1 MMYKLKDFFGN
12 LSKSTKLTMISCG
25 IFIILTF
32 VILLFFVMFPIT
44 PSEKVISGMGRA
56 GLVNSDGKKSNYG
69 DSALDGV
76 VVTTS
81 VSDSSGKKSTVITT
95 VGSHRSSYVD
105 KIFTTNNGYVYTG
118 PKTDYSSSNQT
129 YTKAVENNNNNN
141 NNNNNYSY
149 EEPDY
154 NEPTQPYE
162 PEPDNNDSSSEP
174 SYEPTVPD
182 YSEPD
187 TSDVPDE
194 SSSEPDIPDV
204 PPVTEPPAPDNPP
217 DDSSYVEPVPSDESD
232 TVSDSTE
239 F

>member
-76 VVTTS
+76 VITTS
-81 VSDSSGKKSTVITT
+81 VSDSSGKKNTVITT
-95 VGSHRSSYVD
+95 DGSHRSSYVD

-129 YTKAVENNNNNN
+129 YTRTVENNN

-162 PEPDNNDSSSEP
+162 PEPDNNESSSEP

-217 DDSSYVEPVPSDESD
+217 DDSSYVEPVPSDEPD

>member
-76 VVTTS
+76 VITTS

-95 VGSHRSSYVD
+95 DGSHRSSYVD

-129 YTKAVENNNNNN
+129 YTRTVENNN

-162 PEPDNNDSSSEP
+162 PEPDNNESSSEP

-217 DDSSYVEPVPSDESD
+217 DDSSYVEPVPSDEPD

>member
-76 VVTTS
+76 VITTS

-129 YTKAVENNNNNN
+129 YTRTVENNN

-217 DDSSYVEPVPSDESD
+217 DDSSYVEPVPSDEPD

>member
-129 YTKAVENNNNNN
+129 YTRTVENNN

-162 PEPDNNDSSSEP
+162 PEPDNSASSSEP

-187 TSDVPDE
+187 TSNVPDE

-217 DDSSYVEPVPSDESD
+217 DDSSYVEPVPSDEPD

>member
-129 YTKAVENNNNNN
+129 YTRTVENNN

-204 PPVTEPPAPDNPP
+204 PPVTEPPVPDNPP
-217 DDSSYVEPVPSDESD
+217 DDSSYVEPVPSDEPD

>member
-76 VVTTS
+76 VITTS

-129 YTKAVENNNNNN
+129 YTRTVENNN

-187 TSDVPDE
+187 TSNVPDE

-217 DDSSYVEPVPSDESD
+217 DDSSYVEPVPSDEPD